1 MPEPSPKTVSG
12 NTYAPRSILTPR
24 PICGEIRR
32 ARKPRTRLPTM
43 PMPRICDGGNT
54 EPAKRSSRKKN
65 FDPIKPPS
73 KELFIV
79 D

>member
-1 MPEPSPKTVSG
+1 MSEPSPKTVSG
-12 NTYAPRSILTPR
+12 NTYAPR

-32 ARKPRTRLPTM
+32 ARKPSTRLPMM